1 MTRNITAPSSFLLSP
16 TQPPPPPPSHVKEV
30 SCKNRNFSFS
40 HYPAK
45 LCHRM
50 SSRYGRY
57 LSRHQSG
64 IKISHINFQYNE
76 GVSMGCLYLVQLHQ
90 PQSDSL
96 SSQVLQHFQ
105 LIFYVKSRE
114 KLWVS
119 RSEICL
125 LLLCAAAPVLWCID
139 FISNIFLNL

>member
-16 TQPPPPPPSHVKEV
+16 TQPPPALPSHVKEV

-64 IKISHINFQYNE
+64 IKISHINFQCNE

-90 PQSDSL
+90 PSL
-96 SSQVLQHFQ
+96 TVSAHRCYNIFNWFSTLNHERSCEFREVKYVCCYSVLQHLYYDVLISFQ
-105 LIFYVKSRE
+105 TYF
-114 KLWVS
+114 
-119 RSEICL
+119 
-125 LLLCAAAPVLWCID
+125 
-139 FISNIFLNL
+139 